1 MIKIGIVGLPN
12 VGKSTLFNA
21 ITNSEIEAANYP
33 FATIEPNVAVVDIYD
48 ERVEKLADIFGSSK
62 LIYNQLT
69 FVDIAGLVEGASK
82 GEGLGNKFLSNIREV
97 DAIIHMVRVFKNK
110 DIIHVRGDN
119 ADPIDDIKIIN
130 TELLL
135 SDLEQIEKWLTKNR
149 KRIINSGG
157 EVKELNIIL
166 KLKEILEREERFNK
180 ELFNDDELYFLRG
193 FNFLTS
199 KPVIYLLNVSEDEYY
214 SFESSTEHEKMKSY
228 FTKENAY
235 YMVISAQIEYEISLI
250 DKSDKKM
257 FLEEMNLETTGL
269 EKITKKVFNI
279 LEYSTYFT
287 AGPKEIHCWA
297 FKNGISASQAA
308 GIIHTD
314 FERGFIKAEVY
325 TYDNLIKYGTEAK
338 LRENGLINLEG
349 KEYKVKDGDICN
361 FRFNV

>member
-21 ITNSEIEAANYP
+21 ITNSKIEAANYP

-48 ERVEKLADIFGSSK
+48 ERVEELAKIFGSSK

-97 DAIIHMVRVFKNK
+97 DSIIHMVRVFKNK
-110 DIIHVRGDN
+110 DIIHVRGEDV
-119 ADPIDDIKIIN
+119 DPIDDVKIIN

-135 SDLEQIEKWLTKNR
+135 SDLEQIEKWLGKNQ
-149 KRIINSGG
+149 KRILNASGDK
-157 EVKELNIIL
+157 KELNTIL
-166 KLKEILEREERFNK
+166 KLKDSLEKEEKFRK
-180 ELFNDDELYFLRG
+180 DLFEEDELEFLKG

-199 KPVIYLLNVSEDEYY
+199 KPVIYLLNVSEEEY
-214 SFESSTEHEKMKSY
+214 STFEETKEYERLKEY
-228 FTKENAY
+228 FTNSNEFF
-235 YMVISAQIEYEISLI
+235 MVISAQIEYEISLI
-250 DKSDKKM
+250 DKEEKKM
-257 FLEEMNLETTGL
+257 FLEEMNLRSTGL
-269 EKITKKVFNI
+269 ERITKKIFNI

-325 TYDNLIKYGTEAK
+325 TYDNLIKYGNENK
-338 LRENGLINLEG
+338 LRESGLINLEG
-349 KEYKVKDGDICN
+349 KDYKVKDGDICN